1 MFGKKPP
8 TRGDPRPYKE
18 RMELIYSEARR
29 REEVSQ
35 LPDRDL
41 ALQARAGDMVAFES
55 LVLRKTPSVVS
66 VARRIVGDAEDARDV
81 AQMTF
86 LRVWEQ
92 LARYDEAYS
101 FNTWL
106 YRIATNL
113 AIDFLRS
120 ARSRA
125 RAHTA
130 TLHLVR
136 AREDGTASETTRA
149 AEDDWA
155 SRLFQRVSGRLS
167 GKQKAAFVLRELE
180 DLETAEIAQ
189 ILDCGEST
197 VRNHLF
203 NARRILRREVERVA
217 PLLARR
223 RRASGPARPEGA
235 GRDGEER

>member
-1 MFGKKPP
+1 
-8 TRGDPRPYKE
+8 
-18 RMELIYSEARR
+18 MELVYSESRR
-29 REEVSQ
+29 REEAVQ
-35 LPDRDL
+35 LPDREL
-41 ALQARAGDMVAFES
+41 AIQARGGDLVAFEA
-55 LVLRKTPSVVS
+55 LVLRKTPAVVS

-81 AQMTF
+81 AQMAF

-92 LARYDEAYS
+92 LARYDDTYS

-120 ARSRA
+120 ARSRE

-136 AREDGTASETTRA
+136 MRESESGAETTRA
-149 AEDDWA
+149 AEDDSA
-155 SRLFQRVSGRLS
+155 SRLFQRVSGRLT

-180 DLETAEIAQ
+180 DLETSEIAA
-189 ILDCGEST
+189 ILNCGEST

-203 NARRILRREVERVA
+203 NARRILRREIEKVS
-217 PLLARR
+217 PGLAGRTKSAKT
-223 RRASGPARPEGA
+223 RRAEA
-235 GRDGEER
+235 EEEKP